1 MDFSIFSGRDAI
13 ILALAL
19 VAIYLLVSLARL
31 GLMKLKQIRA
41 NRSRRPAAIRN
52 TDIDAAGH
60 PETRESR
67 QQDVPIAHEP
77 AALQAHQV
85 QATQAAYSAH
95 SQFNEHVFRSG
106 VEAELQALRTEVAT
120 LREAITQLKATRTV
134 SPQYNEAMLLARR
147 GMKAQLIADQCA
159 ISLGEAEL
167 VVALNRNEQEHETHD
182 SPY

>member
-13 ILALAL
+13 ILALAV

-31 GLMKLKQIRA
+31 GLMKLRQVRA
-41 NRSRRPAAIRN
+41 NRPHRPAVTQNENIEN
-52 TDIDAAGH
+52 VGH
-60 PETRESR
+60 LETREFQ
-67 QQDVPIAHEP
+67 QQDVSFVREL
-77 AALQAHQV
+77 AASQAHQA
-85 QATQAAYSAH
+85 QSQSAYSAH

-120 LREAITQLKATRTV
+120 LRDAVAQLKATRTV

-147 GMKAQLIADQCA
+147 GMNAQLIADQCA